1 MVNSI
6 SGVTAAA
13 DTRVTECRLATG
25 AFMAGRVDVAHQRPS
40 GALTFVRPPVF
51 ARPRAI
57 QGTGVSG
64 YGRAAVAFGLPQ
76 GQPSVRKQYP
86 NQARSAVASGG
97 ALGPLPPRDPV

>member
-13 DTRVTECRLATG
+13 DTRVTECRLAMG
-25 AFMAGRVDVAHQRPS
+25 AFMTGFADAAHQRPS
-40 GALTFVRPPVF
+40 GVPVF
-51 ARPRAI
+51 ARPRAT

-64 YGRAAVAFGLPQ
+64 FGRATAMAGLPQ

-97 ALGPLPPRDPV
+97 ASGPLPPRDPV

>member
-25 AFMAGRVDVAHQRPS
+25 AFMAGCVDVAHQPPG
-40 GALTFVRPPVF
+40 GAMTF

-57 QGTGVSG
+57 QGISVSG
-64 YGRAAVAFGLPQ
+64 YDRAAVVFGLPQ

-86 NQARSAVASGG
+86 NQARSAAASGG